1 MFSEG
6 IERDQLHKIGH
17 VLIQNSSL
25 FFPYFFY
32 LVRQYQKFIKKQF
45 TIKKCLKFLK
55 IIFRGFIFTNELS

>member
-25 FFPYFFY
+25 FFPFFFLSCKALSKIHQKAIYSQKMFEIFKNNFSRIYFH
-32 LVRQYQKFIKKQF
+32 Q
-45 TIKKCLKFLK
+45 
-55 IIFRGFIFTNELS
+55 